1 MINDIRIGFGYDVHQ
16 FAADRP
22 LIIGGVEIP
31 YEMGLLGHSDA
42 DVLLHAINDAL
53 LGALALGDIGT
64 HFPDTDAKWKGV
76 DSKILL
82 SASFGMIKAR
92 GFQVVNVDSTIVAER
107 PKMKDHIPAMQQ
119 IIAGVLK
126 IDADR
131 VSVKATTS
139 EKMGFV
145 GRGEGIAAMAT
156 ILLGKL

>member
-22 LIIGGVEIP
+22 LIIGGIEIP
-31 YEMGLLGHSDA
+31 HEMGLLGHSDA

-76 DSKILL
+76 DSKVLL
-82 SASFGMIKAR
+82 MASFGMIKAR
-92 GFQVVNVDSTIVAER
+92 GFHVINVDSTIVAER